1 MKRLEFNYTC
11 GHGSRIISHF
21 QVIAVASALCVSASV
36 GSAQSN
42 DEEPDLEHP
51 SVLRGV
57 ISSGA

>member
-1 MKRLEFNYTC
+1 
-11 GHGSRIISHF
+11 
-21 QVIAVASALCVSASV
+21 VSASV